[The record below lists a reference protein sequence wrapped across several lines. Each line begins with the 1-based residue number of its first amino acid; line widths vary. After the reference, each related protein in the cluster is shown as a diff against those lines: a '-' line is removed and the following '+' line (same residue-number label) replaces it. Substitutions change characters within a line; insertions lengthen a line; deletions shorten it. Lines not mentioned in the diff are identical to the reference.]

1 MTGYREPSRR
11 GKGYLVERSVSG
23 LAKEAVHDVGLRS
36 FLAMEGVVIGQE
48 VLAVGVVD
56 SVTNQH
62 AVVGLTNNT
71 LHVIVIISTPHV
83 DSQHEVSVC
92 SQGDAS

>member
-11 GKGYLVERSVSG
+11 GKGYLVESIVGG
-23 LAKEAVHDVGLRS
+23 LAKEAVHDVGLRN

-62 AVVGLTNNT
+62 AVVCLTNNA